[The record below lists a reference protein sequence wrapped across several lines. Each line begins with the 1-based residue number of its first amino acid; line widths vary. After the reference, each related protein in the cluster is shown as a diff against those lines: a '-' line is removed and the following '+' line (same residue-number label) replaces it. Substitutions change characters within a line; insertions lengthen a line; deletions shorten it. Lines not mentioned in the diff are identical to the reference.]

1 MTTTPLSHM
10 IQTFIHAPQISY
22 FKSYAEQTHPSR
34 IIAGSPTDTYT
45 HVASGCGLCA
55 TLLRYL
61 CVDTSQQSETF
72 PGVGEIHVLKN
83 RPEKSWS

>member
-1 MTTTPLSHM
+1 MTTISLSCM
-10 IQTFIHAPQISY
+10 IQTFLHAPQISY
-22 FKSYAEQTHPSR
+22 FKSYAEHIHPSR
-34 IIAGSPTDTYT
+34 IIAGSTTDKYT
-45 HVASGCGLCA
+45 HVASGCGVCA

-83 RPEKSWS
+83 RPEKLWS